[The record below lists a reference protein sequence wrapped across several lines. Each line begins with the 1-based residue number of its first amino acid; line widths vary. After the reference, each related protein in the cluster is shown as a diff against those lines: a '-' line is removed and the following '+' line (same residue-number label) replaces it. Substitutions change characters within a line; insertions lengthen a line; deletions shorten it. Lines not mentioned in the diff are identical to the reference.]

1 MKIAPA
7 PIQEIMWGFAR
18 SRILVTAVELS
29 VFTHIAN
36 GRRTIKRIAAATRCR
51 PRGIS
56 MLLNALAGLKLL
68 RKDRSNRF
76 ALTPLSAKFLVTGR
90 PGYLGAM
97 VEHTK
102 QLNQSWEHLTSAVRT
117 GKPPRAGGDK
127 HDAEKFFA
135 QLVRAL
141 FNLNYAAAHYA
152 AGYLKQ
158 HKKSISSILD
168 IAAGSGV
175 WSIAFAQEFRSAT
188 VTALDFPA
196 VLKVARAYAGKFG
209 VGHRFKYLSGDLRRL
224 DFGKQQHDLIILG
237 HICHSE
243 GRANTIRLLRKS
255 YAALR
260 KDGQVLIAD
269 FLPNNRRTGP
279 VMPLM
284 FALNMLLNTTE
295 GDVFSVAE
303 YQKWL
308 RAAGFKKIEL
318 LRSAPAPSPLILA
331 AK

>member
-1 MKIAPA
+1 
-7 PIQEIMWGFAR
+7 
-18 SRILVTAVELS
+18 
-29 VFTHIAN
+29 
-36 GRRTIKRIAAATRCR
+36 
-51 PRGIS
+51 
-56 MLLNALAGLKLL
+56 
-68 RKDRSNRF
+68 
-76 ALTPLSAKFLVTGR
+76 
-90 PGYLGAM
+90 
-97 VEHTK
+97 
-102 QLNQSWEHLTSAVRT
+102 
-117 GKPPRAGGDK
+117 
-127 HDAEKFFA
+127 
-135 QLVRAL
+135 
-141 FNLNYAAAHYA
+141 
-152 AGYLKQ
+152 
-158 HKKSISSILD
+158 LD